1 LKLFTNLKYMKN
13 NGVDVPEG
21 LRIADI
27 SQFVVNVASNCNILE
42 ALHISGINTVNI
54 WFWNNLWRSSKNQM
68 FGGNIC

>member
-1 LKLFTNLKYMKN
+1 MKN

-54 WFWNNLWRSSKNQM
+54 
-68 FGGNIC
+68 